1 MERNRILKFKIVIL
15 ITFLSISFAFGQ
27 TSSYSGGFNTKNF
40 QGTAVYKYFEKSDA
54 RTFDGSFSFSSTDK
68 TVSITGNYINDLKN
82 GAWKFNLTNVSTTD
96 LLMDYKITAT
106 SSGSFLNGNLDGEWK
121 LTRTITITFS
131 KNGFSQYFQ
140 SNLNALSYMFSGETV
155 DYNKTATISE
165 KSTANFLENHFSGKF
180 SYSLNNNKSNVTGQ
194 FNDEG
199 YFNDTWTINYYE
211 GEILK
216 SQIRNYKNGVLLTVK
231 NKDNSTG
238 DIETVYDN
246 TEIVTAFF
254 ENLDTSGTFAIIDNK
269 YYTFGTEKLSEYT
282 LKLLDDAINVWYNN
296 NSIIK
301 SAYIFEVERGSNEM
315 SFYPERSVIY
325 DYYKSEEIKK
335 QLKLA
340 EEKKKQEELER
351 IKKEKEKAELLAF
364 LEKRKTTNYNLYESN
379 LTDYNNLKTKIE
391 NFLVS
396 EIQNSEIQNL
406 TLSGEIKYISDTLG
420 IKSVDLTNL
429 KSNNDEFLKNIKTG
443 LEKFEI
449 NSIVE
454 KTYKLNTYAIYKVDL
469 SCVKGQS
476 EFKIKTKQDTN
487 NISYITEKPNE
498 NIDSEIQKKYLSQTE
513 GKYQISYKI
522 LTNSGKS
529 TSEITT
535 ISFKENK
542 HIGRKIVY
550 YSVVVIGG
558 AIYLVLEL
566 L

>member
-1 MERNRILKFKIVIL
+1 
-15 ITFLSISFAFGQ
+15 
-27 TSSYSGGFNTKNF
+27 
-40 QGTAVYKYFEKSDA
+40 
-54 RTFDGSFSFSSTDK
+54 
-68 TVSITGNYINDLKN
+68 LKN

-121 LTRTITITFS
+121 LTRNKTITFS

-165 KSTANFLENHFSGKF
+165 KSTAIFLENHFSGKF

-199 YFNDTWTINYYE
+199 YFSDTWTINYYE

-216 SQIRNYKNGVLLTVK
+216 SQIRTYKNGVLLTVK

-254 ENLDTSGTFAIIDNK
+254 ENLDTSGTFAIIDSK
-269 YYTFGTEKLSEYT
+269 YYTFSTEKLSENT

-340 EEKKKQEELER
+340 EEKKKQAEIER

-364 LEKRKTTNYNLYESN
+364 LEKRKT
-379 LTDYNNLKTKIE
+379 K
-391 NFLVS
+391 
-396 EIQNSEIQNL
+396 
-406 TLSGEIKYISDTLG
+406 
-420 IKSVDLTNL
+420 
-429 KSNNDEFLKNIKTG
+429 
-443 LEKFEI
+443 
-449 NSIVE
+449 
-454 KTYKLNTYAIYKVDL
+454 
-469 SCVKGQS
+469 
-476 EFKIKTKQDTN
+476 
-487 NISYITEKPNE
+487 
-498 NIDSEIQKKYLSQTE
+498 
-513 GKYQISYKI
+513 
-522 LTNSGKS
+522 
-529 TSEITT
+529 ITT
-535 ISFKENK
+535 FTK
-542 HIGRKIVY
+542 
-550 YSVVVIGG
+550 
-558 AIYLVLEL
+558 AI
-566 L
+566 